1 MDTYLLI
8 SYPVKICESVR
19 AGVFDDAT
27 TTFSVTVIAEEGKK
41 ELVSLIKKA
50 GLKVLYL
57 NPYTYDEDSLYS
69 LVDSQGF
76 FTLDSFIRSF
86 DVVIFDDFVSS
97 ASPIQKEVYD
107 TCREEKILSIF
118 LDNDESLIDD
128 GEEDKY
134 IEDREPV
141 AGDTGEDEEVEEEET
156 PNPDRGNPWVF

>member
-1 MDTYLLI
+1 ML
-8 SYPVKICESVR
+8 
-19 AGVFDDAT
+19 GVFDEDT
-27 TTFSVTVIAEEGKK
+27 NTFSVTVIAEEGKK

-69 LVDSQGF
+69 LVDSHGF

-97 ASPIQKEVYD
+97 ASPIQQEVYG
-107 TCREEKILSIF
+107 TCREEDILSIF
-118 LDNDESLIDD
+118 LDSDSSLIDD
-128 GEEDKY
+128 GEEDRY

-141 AGDTGEDEEVEEEET
+141 AGNTGEDEEEDSDDT
-156 PNPDRGNPWVF
+156 NASPDRGNPWIFTS